1 MSDLIR
7 TRHRHLVLM
16 GQTLDILHHV
26 LGQVDATTAT
36 TLRDPNDGD
45 KGWTVTEVV
54 GHLVDFDG
62 IFRHRV
68 EMMRDQDTPELPYYD
83 HEALAVEHRYNERDL
98 KTLLQELS
106 TSRAQTIAVFEA
118 LSDAQWQRNGIHP
131 ERDPFDMDDAVMQVG
146 THDVTHIEQITRIL
160 VEGK

>member
-1 MSDLIR
+1 MSDLKR
-7 TRHRHLVLM
+7 VRRRHLVLM
-16 GQTLDILHHV
+16 RQTLDTLHNV
-26 LGQVDATTAT
+26 LSRVDRTTAT

-62 IFRHRV
+62 IFRRRV
-68 EMMRDQDTPELPYYD
+68 EMMRDQKTPELPYYD

-98 KTLLQELS
+98 KTLLQELA
-106 TSRAQTIAVFEA
+106 TSRQRTITEFEA
-118 LSDAQWQRNGIHP
+118 LSDAQWQRDGIHP
-131 ERDPFDMDDAVMQVG
+131 ERGPFDMDDAVIQVG

-160 VEGK
+160 AEGK